1 MENIINKIAGEWVY
15 RVGQPD
21 IKMKSHLIEL
31 INILKEYNWPEKA
44 ITQFITNILLT
55 ESELIKVYLKKGE
68 NAPKNKKIKI
78 GPRGGKY
85 FLATKGEKED
95 FEKNKNINR
104 SKNIEQPKKDED
116 EKQEPTEKHNTEK
129 SIDVDSHGNYIPSEE
144 DKKIVYKSLKNMSPK
159 IGMLA
164 SDEDKKILQNFETD
178 IEKLIN
184 TRDQNL
190 AKEIVNKYKLST
202 NKDPEIGKNTKLYI
216 GAISH
221 RDRKIFSGG
230 TGNLASSVVAK
241 ILTDLGAL
249 GPKKAIFTKKSLT
262 PNKIFKKE
270 KTIKLKE
277 SSSGHIE
284 IGNHKIYKAKN
295 YNYDTLKQLLITKK
309 NVDVN
314 EADNIVN
321 YIKSWVNRHNYIID
335 NIKSIIK
342 DTEIN
347 VLSVC
352 DECDMTTDDGI
363 NKTKTMALQQ
373 IMDLLK
379 EKNKTHK
386 DPDLNR
392 IINKFSDILETKDRK
407 EFEEKLKDIVVDI
420 SSNEKTTESSA
431 DIIEVIDYIRVL
443 NSGNAAILPAQDN
456 FPLGDLIVLPKR
468 QPTIEDI
475 LNNNNNLDSIFVS
488 LDNRSVKKGVGGA
501 SASKDKIQLTKFKN
515 DKVKDDLMKIVNNY
529 SALIHE
535 KNVKEADNIIS
546 YLENKYK
553 YILDSDESYKKSIG
567 DKKRWI
573 EVNSNKLHD
582 VQVWDRYYKLGYM
595 LQSIYNN
602 TVDFQAFKNSK
613 YIVSKNS
620 VRYELTDGINKLALL
635 QFTPSNINNDGK
647 PNNTYPTR
655 FIHLESQ

>member
-1 MENIINKIAGEWVY
+1 MQNIIDKIANEWVY

-21 IKMKSHLIEL
+21 LKVKSHLIEL
-31 INILKEYNWPEKA
+31 INILKEYNWPEDA

-55 ESELIKVYLKKGE
+55 ESELVKVYLKKGE
-68 NAPKNKKIKI
+68 NAPKNKKIKV

-95 FEKNKNINR
+95 FEKNKSANKSN
-104 SKNIEQPKKDED
+104 NIEQPKKDEK
-116 EKQEPTEKHNTEK
+116 EKQEPIEKQDKEK
-129 SIDVDSHGNYIPSEE
+129 SINVDSHGNYIPSEE
-144 DKKIVYKSLKNMSPK
+144 DKKVVYRSLKNMSPK

-184 TRDQNL
+184 TRDPNL

-202 NKDPEIGKNTKLYI
+202 NRDPEIGKNTKLYI
-216 GAISH
+216 GAINH

-270 KTIKLKE
+270 KKVKLKE
-277 SSSGHIE
+277 SSRGHIE
-284 IGNHKIYKAKN
+284 IGSHKIYRAKN
-295 YNYDTLKQLLITKK
+295 YNYDTLKQLLIAKK
-309 NVDVN
+309 NVN
-314 EADNIVN
+314 AEEANNIVN

-347 VLSVC
+347 ILSMC
-352 DECDMTTDDGI
+352 DDCDMTTDVGI
-363 NKTKTMALQQ
+363 NKTKNLAIQQ
-373 IMDLLK
+373 IIDLLK
-379 EKNKTHK
+379 EKNTTHK
-386 DPDLNR
+386 DPDLDR
-392 IINKFSDILETKDRK
+392 IINKFSNLLKIKDKK

-443 NSGNAAILPAQDN
+443 NSGSAAILPAQDN
-456 FPLGDLIVLPKR
+456 FPLGDLIVLPKK

-515 DKVKDDLMKIVNNY
+515 DEVKIDLMKIINNY
-529 SALIHE
+529 SSLIHE
-535 KNVKEADNIIS
+535 KNIKEADNIIN

-553 YILDSDESYKKSIG
+553 SILDSDETYKKNIN
-567 DKKRWI
+567 DKEKWI
-573 EVNSNKLHD
+573 SNNANKLYD
-582 VQVWDRYYKLGYM
+582 TQAWDRYYKLGYM

-602 TVDFQAFKNSK
+602 NIDFQAFKNSK
-613 YIVSKNS
+613 YVIGKNS
-620 VRYELTDGINKLALL
+620 VKYELTDGINKLALL
-635 QFTPSNINNDGK
+635 QFTPSNIGNDGK

-655 FIHLESQ
+655 FIHLES